1 MEGERNPAP
10 GSDGAKGEQ
19 GAASISA
26 LQSIIGVFANPRKT
40 FEGMVAKPRF
50 LIPLILVV
58 LAQAAFAIA
67 IFESGIV
74 KSDAIAKMEA
84 KGKPPEMVDAMEK
97 FFDSPAAP
105 IIGATT
111 AVVVTAFVLLFN
123 SAILF
128 FIGNLMLGARL
139 RFQHYLCVAAH
150 AAVVGLVDV
159 AVRLGLALE
168 KGTLDV
174 RLGLGNLF
182 GEDPGFLGR
191 FLDTLSNPLMLW
203 SFAVSSVGV
212 SVFAKK
218 SFSFGVLVVLP
229 AFLIGAVLS
238 GISR

>member
-1 MEGERNPAP
+1 MEGDRNPAAE
-10 GSDGAKGEQ
+10 SDGATAVQ
-19 GAASISA
+19 AAPSISA
-26 LQSIIGVFANPRKT
+26 FQSIIGVFVNPRKT
-40 FEGMVAKPRF
+40 FEGMAAKPRF

-58 LAQAAFAIA
+58 VAQAAFAVA
-67 IFESGIV
+67 IFQSGIV

-84 KGKPPEMVDAMEK
+84 KGKSPEMVEAMEK

-105 IIGATT
+105 VIGATT
-111 AVVVTAFVLLFN
+111 AAVVTAFVLLFN

-139 RFQHYLCVAAH
+139 RFQHYLCVATH
-150 AAVVGLVDV
+150 AAVVALVDV
-159 AVRLGLALE
+159 GVKLGLALG
-168 KGTLDV
+168 KGTLDI

-182 GEDPGFLGR
+182 GEDLGFLGR

-203 SFAVSSVGV
+203 SCAVSAVGV

-229 AFLIGAVLS
+229 AFLIGAVLA
-238 GISR
+238 GFSR